1 MKNFSLHFS
10 QKYSNRYYVI
20 LSVFALSLGGL
31 IYIFFR
37 PSEHVFFGWIRAV
50 GLDHWFKLL
59 RESSIASSLLLPEW
73 IVYSLSNGLWAFAYA
88 LLTTIIWGA
97 SNSWLRYLW
106 MASIPILVLGYEV
119 LQYAMI
125 IPGTFNLHDIIFGMA
140 GLILGIILGLIINKP
155 ENHEKAF
162 E

>member
-1 MKNFSLHFS
+1 
-10 QKYSNRYYVI
+10 
-20 LSVFALSLGGL
+20 
-31 IYIFFR
+31 
-37 PSEHVFFGWIRAV
+37 
-50 GLDHWFKLL
+50 
-59 RESSIASSLLLPEW
+59 
-73 IVYSLSNGLWAFAYA
+73 
-88 LLTTIIWGA
+88 
-97 SNSWLRYLW
+97 

-140 GLILGIILGLIINKP
+140 GLILGIILGLIITKP